1 MDYDMGWDLG
11 QGDFGRK
18 LRKLRKLRKF
28 LRAIL

>member
-1 MDYDMGWDLG
+1 MDYDMAWDLG

-18 LRKLRKLRKF
+18 LRKLRKF